1 MKKKKSKINKANGKA
16 SAQIPGHWT
25 ALFFPLVT
33 ILVLSVLIY
42 YRALTAGF
50 ILDDYSQVLKNHLIR
65 DLGRIPDIFL
75 RSAWVFEGAP
85 PTSNYYRP
93 MLNLIYMFTYY
104 FFGYQAWGYH
114 LVNVLFHAWNAA
126 LVFLIMTKLTGSQT
140 GKPADQQAGNHVSA
154 LFSPPFIAAL
164 LFASHPVNTEA
175 VTWVAGV
182 SDVSLAFFYLLS
194 FYLYI
199 ISGGTYSRYYVL
211 SVISFLLA
219 ILCKEPGLTLP
230 GILILYDYVFG
241 KKKIWSPDSLKKY
254 TVYIIVACGYFA
266 LRLYALGGLS
276 PFKSVGKSSNVQ
288 YVINVFPIFAQYLYK
303 LVFPT
308 NLNFWHTY
316 SPIMSLVST
325 EGILSLLVAAIFI
338 GLLVVSLKKN
348 RLMFISLILSAIT
361 LAPAL
366 YLKGIVGKLFSERY
380 LYLPSAGFAIFL
392 SALLVRRKPW
402 HSTVRTG
409 LVIAFTILI
418 AIYSLGTISRN
429 AAWKDE
435 YSLFADTVKKSPD
448 SVVPRLELGNAL
460 LLKGQLDEAIKQYN
474 TALRM
479 EPNLYVIHYHL
490 GLALAGENRLY
501 EAIEQFQVAINLNP
515 RRPQIYEDLGRALA
529 RAGFRDLAIKNLET
543 AVQMRPGASG
553 YNLLGV
559 TYAQEGQLDK
569 AIEYFR
575 TAVSLAPSQVSYKRN
590 LAEADRIK
598 ESLSGGTSHVSDYR
612 WEYEERKLTGTEM
625 FSFIW

>member
-1 MKKKKSKINKANGKA
+1 MKKEKSTINKFDGKA
-16 SAQIPGHWT
+16 PAQISGQWT
-25 ALFFPLVT
+25 AFLFPLIS
-33 ILVLSVLIY
+33 ILVVSVLIY
-42 YRALTAGF
+42 YRALESGF

-65 DLGRIPDIFL
+65 DLSRIPEIFL

-114 LVNVLFHAWNAA
+114 LVNVLFHACNAV
-126 LVFLIMTKLTGSQT
+126 LVFLIMTKLTGSQ
-140 GKPADQQAGNHVSA
+140 ADKLPGQQVGNPVSV

-164 LFASHPVNTEA
+164 LFASHPINTEA
-175 VTWVAGV
+175 VTWIAGV

-194 FYLYI
+194 FYLYL

-211 SVISFLLA
+211 SVIAFLLA

-230 GILILYDYVFG
+230 GILILYDYAFS

-254 TVYIIVACGYFA
+254 AVYIIVVCGYFA

-276 PFKSVGKSSNVQ
+276 PFKSVGKFSNVQ

-303 LVFPT
+303 LVLPV

-316 SPIMSLVST
+316 SPITSLVST
-325 EGILSLLVAAIFI
+325 EGIWSLLVAAIFI
-338 GLLVVSLKKN
+338 CFLIVSVKKN
-348 RLMFISLILSAIT
+348 RVMFISLMLIAMT

-380 LYLPSAGFAIFL
+380 LYLPSVGFAILL
-392 SALLVRRKPW
+392 SSLLVRRKPG
-402 HSTVRTG
+402 SIVKTG
-409 LVIAFTILI
+409 LITVFTCLI
-418 AIYSLGTISRN
+418 IIYSLGTISRN
-429 AAWKDE
+429 ATWKDE
-435 YSLFADTVKKSPD
+435 YSLFADTVTKSPD

-460 LLKGQLDEAIKQYN
+460 LLKGRLDEAIAQYN

-479 EPNLYVIHYHL
+479 EPNLYVIHHHL
-490 GLALAGENRLY
+490 GLALEGKNRLY
-501 EAIEQFQVAINLNP
+501 EAIEQYQVAINLNS

-529 RAGFRDLAIKNLET
+529 KAGFRDLAVKNLET
-543 AVQMRPGASG
+543 SVQMRPGSSG

-559 TYAQEGQLDK
+559 MYAQQGQLDK

-575 TAVSLAPSQVSYKRN
+575 RAVSLSPSQTSYKRN

-598 ESLSGGTSHVSDYR
+598 ESLLSGGSHVLDYR
-612 WEYEERKLTGTEM
+612 WEYEERTLTGAEM

>member
-1 MKKKKSKINKANGKA
+1 VNKKKNTINIAKGKA
-16 SAQIPGHWT
+16 PAQKSEKWT
-25 ALFFPLVT
+25 AILFPLIT
-33 ILVLSVLIY
+33 ILVISVLIY
-42 YRALTAGF
+42 YRALAAGF
-50 ILDDYSQVLKNHLIR
+50 ILDDYSQVLNNHLIR
-65 DLGRIPDIFL
+65 DPGRIPEIFL

-114 LVNVLFHAWNAA
+114 LVNVLFHACNAA
-126 LVFLIMTKLTGSQT
+126 LVFLIMAKLTGSQ
-140 GKPADQQAGNHVSA
+140 ADRLAGQQVENPVTAS
-154 LFSPPFIAAL
+154 FSPPFIAAL

-199 ISGGTYSRYYVL
+199 VSAGTISRYYVL
-211 SVISFLLA
+211 SVIAFLLA

-230 GILILYDYVFG
+230 GILISYDYVFG

-254 TVYIIVACGYFA
+254 AVYIIVVCGYFA
-266 LRLYALGGLS
+266 LRLYVLGGLS
-276 PFKSVGKSSNVQ
+276 PFRSVGKLSNVQ

-303 LVFPT
+303 LVLPT

-316 SPIMSLVST
+316 SPITSLVSA

-338 GLLVVSLKKN
+338 GFLFVSLKKN
-348 RLMFISLILSAIT
+348 RVMFISLILIVTT

-392 SALLVRRKPW
+392 SALLVRRKPGR
-402 HSTVRTG
+402 SIVKTG
-409 LVIAFTILI
+409 LVIIFTCLI
-418 AIYSLGTISRN
+418 IIYSLGTISRN

-435 YSLFADTVKKSPD
+435 YSLFADTVRKSPD
-448 SVVPRLELGNAL
+448 SVVPRLELGNAM
-460 LLKGQLDEAIKQYN
+460 LLKGQSDEAIKQYN
-474 TALRM
+474 MALRM

-490 GLALAGENRLY
+490 GLALARKNRLY
-501 EAIEQFQVAINLNP
+501 EAIEQYQVAINLNP
-515 RRPQIYEDLGRALA
+515 GHPRIYEDLGRALA
-529 RAGFRDLAIKNLET
+529 KAGFRDLAIKNLEA
-543 AVQMRPGASG
+543 AVQMRPDASS

-559 TYAQEGQLDK
+559 IYAQEGQLDR

-575 TAVSLAPSQVSYKRN
+575 TAVSLAPSLASYKRN
-590 LAEADRIK
+590 LFEADRIK
-598 ESLSGGTSHVSDYR
+598 ESLPGGKLLASDYR
-612 WEYEERKLTGTEM
+612 WEYEERKLTDTEM